1 MTSPTAFLGGRQ
13 WLAALTIGLGCAQA
27 ETAAQAP
34 EPGDE
39 TPELPA
45 ITVTVNKQRQP
56 LHEVAASVSALSGE
70 DVRDNGAH
78 DVQALSHLVP
88 GLGFQPSGQS
98 GLAPPVMR
106 GMTAN
111 IISFS
116 SATALLVDGVPTLR
130 AQGFGDSLVGADR
143 VEVLR
148 GPQSTLY
155 GRNAQ
160 AGVIHIVTRQ
170 PGNDPYALVSVGAG
184 SRRQAV
190 LRADL
195 SRALA
200 PDRLYLGVAAQAAR
214 QDGFIRNTYTGRR
227 DDGRQHG
234 SARLTLRWTPS
245 ARTDAALRLSM
256 RRHDDGASHWGAP
269 HAPRATVRSGHAG
282 SNTAHGHTLA
292 LDVAHDFGAGL
303 HARAITARNVWHDA
317 LTQDT
322 DYQPADRL
330 HLARNHRFA
339 TWSQEVRLQGHL
351 RAAPDGRRVQWLAGL
366 YADREDNRL
375 GFVQKTPLA
384 TLPTQAAQK
393 GHTAALFT
401 HWSVPLAS
409 RWTLT
414 AGARIERSR
423 MRFALNQD
431 MASSQAATRL
441 TPKLALQYAWGP
453 HATAWASVAD
463 GHRAGG
469 FNAFAPATH
478 RRYGAE
484 RARAFEWGIRGQL
497 TQPRLRYSASL
508 YHTRLRDMQV
518 QQMGAPGQVYISNAA
533 QASSRGGELELE
545 YAARGAWLVQAGLS
559 LNRTRFGR
567 FIDGAARHDGK
578 RNPFAPDATAYIGL
592 RHDPGPWYVQAR
604 LHGSSRMYL
613 DAANQYHRPGHSLL
627 DLAAG
632 WRLGRL
638 ARPAGFTGS
647 AALSVYVRNA
657 GNRRYDAVGFQNG
670 STVIYSPPR
679 EFGVNLSWKL

>member
-1 MTSPTAFLGGRQ
+1 MTSPMTSPGCRA

-27 ETAAQAP
+27 QTLERVP
-34 EPGDE
+34 DNGDE

-45 ITVTVNKQRQP
+45 VTVTVNKQRQP
-56 LHEVAASVSALSGE
+56 LHEVAASVSALDGE
-70 DVRDNGAH
+70 DLRGSGAH
-78 DVQALSHLVP
+78 DVQALSHLAP

-130 AQGFGDSLVGADR
+130 AQGFGDSLIGVDR

-148 GPQSTLY
+148 GPQSTLH

-160 AGVIHIVTRQ
+160 AGVISIVTRQ
-170 PGNDPYALVSVGAG
+170 PGNEPYALVSVDAG

-200 PDRLYLGVAAQAAR
+200 PDRLYLGVAAEAAR

-227 DDGRQHG
+227 EDGRQRH
-234 SARLTLRWTPS
+234 SARLTLRYTPS

-269 HAPRATVRSGHAG
+269 GAPRATVQSGYAG

-292 LDVAHDFGAGL
+292 LDVSHDFGGGL
-303 HARAITARNVWHDA
+303 QARAITARNVWHDK

-330 HLARNHRFA
+330 HMAREHRFA
-339 TWSQEVRLQGHL
+339 TWSQELRLQGRL
-351 RAAPDGRRVQWLAGL
+351 RAESGSRPVQWLAGL

-384 TLPTQAAQK
+384 IVPTHAAQK

-414 AGARIERSR
+414 AGARIERGR
-423 MRFALNQD
+423 TRFALNGG
-431 MASSQAATRL
+431 APLSQAATRFS
-441 TPKLALQYAWGP
+441 PKLALQYAWGP
-453 HATAWASVAD
+453 HATAWASLAD
-463 GHRAGG
+463 GHRAAG

-484 RARAFEWGIRGQL
+484 RARAFELGMRGQL
-497 TQPRLRYSASL
+497 AQPRLRYSASL

-533 QASSRGGELELE
+533 QATSRGGEIELE
-545 YAARGAWLVQAGLS
+545 YAARSAWLVQAGLS

-578 RNPFAPDATAYIGL
+578 RNPFAPGVMAYIGV
-592 RHDPGPWYVQAR
+592 RHDSGPWYVQAR

-613 DAANQYHRPGHSLL
+613 DAANRYHRPGHGLL
-627 DLAAG
+627 DVSAG

-638 ARPAGFTGS
+638 AGS
-647 AALSVYVRNA
+647 AGSAELSAYVRNA
-657 GNRRYDAVGFQNG
+657 GNKRYDAVGFQNG

-679 EFGVNLSWKL
+679 ELGLRLDWTL